1 MNLASAALILV
12 IAIAIDPLAAGA
24 GTLSGAKVPKI
35 ALAKGTCI
43 ELNGYGLPQT
53 PQINSLI
60 GAALLD
66 SAPGID
72 MGRFGYRSLKFYK
85 ARPVSGSSNVYLV
98 FSIRGFDDVYMVYV
112 GNPTRGH
119 LVSRSTY
126 GSFHY
131 PCASPKSERRSG
143 V

>member
-1 MNLASAALILV
+1 LNLTSAALILV
-12 IAIAIDPLAAGA
+12 IGIATDPVAASA
-24 GTLSGAKVPKI
+24 GTLSAAKVPKT

-43 ELNGYGLPQT
+43 ELSGYGLPRT
-53 PQINSLI
+53 APINSLV

-72 MGRFGYRSLKFYK
+72 MGRFGHRPLKFYK
-85 ARPVSGSSNVYLV
+85 ARPVIGSSNVYLV
-98 FSIRGFDDVYMVYV
+98 FSISGFDDVYMVYV
-112 GNPTRGH
+112 GSPTRGH

-131 PCASPKSERRSG
+131 PCVAPKSERRSG